1 MACCR
6 HSRQLLR
13 LEAPLLAGR
22 VVLPGGLLLLAWR
35 SGAYAELRASFG
47 AARLRDVLFGLG
59 IAALWLGP
67 YLVWPEL
74 PRGEAFDPDRLGP
87 DRRAAWLALRLCG
100 FVLVSPLVELF
111 VRSFLHR
118 VVEAWPSWTD
128 FALRPIGRF
137 HALAFIVTSL
147 WFTFSHVPWE
157 WWVAAP
163 SGALL
168 NLWLYRRGNLR
179 SVWLAHAVANGAI
192 GALVVFGPYE
202 LWAFL

>member
-1 MACCR
+1 MSCSDSASPRSCSVR
-6 HSRQLLR
+6 TWSGPSSRGQ
-13 LEAPLLAGR
+13 
-22 VVLPGGLLLLAWR
+22 
-35 SGAYAELRASFG
+35 
-47 AARLRDVLFGLG
+47 
-59 IAALWLGP
+59 
-67 YLVWPEL
+67 
-74 PRGEAFDPDRLGP
+74 AFDPDRL
-87 DRRAAWLALRLCG
+87 RRRTAWLALRLCG
-100 FVLVSPLVELF
+100 FVLVSPLVEELF
-111 VRSFLHR
+111 VRGFLHR

-128 FALRPIGRF
+128 FALRPVGRF

-168 NLWLYRRGNLR
+168 NLWLDRRGNLR

-192 GALVVFGPYE
+192 GALVVFGPYS